1 MYCKYCG
8 SELSDDAVFCSNCG
22 KRIRNEEKSVNAE
35 PGKPGEEPE
44 KAVDVTVA
52 AGAALYGG
60 GQDSGSAGA
69 EGDKSGD
76 IREADSPEASDR
88 SRDIDSAEAF
98 EKNTGDN
105 PTEPPSGN
113 NHLTKIII
121 GIIAA
126 LALIIV
132 IVGISVMKGDKEDD
146 SYDAG
151 EPQNISQEQEEDE
164 DYDEPY
170 IEFVTADVSDYPTV
184 RLYYRIEDPYT
195 SETIPDLDRKMF
207 TLTEKVEGGKLVS
220 REVSAANRLDKSEG
234 LSITLTV
241 DKSGSIDYSDMDKIK
256 NVMNEFVRSLQY
268 NVGDQAEIISF
279 DNIVRQMC
287 TYTKDVKLLSN
298 GINNMYPEGQTAF
311 YDALYTSVVHAA
323 GQKGA
328 GCVVAFTDGIDN
340 KSFRTADEVL
350 SKASALGVPV
360 YIIGVGY
367 DVDEMTLREIAEGSG
382 GRYWFIDDLYDLS
395 QIYASVYEKEKET
408 YVIEYVTDKSID
420 KFASRTVELT
430 VKGSGYK
437 GICTDDFT
445 PSAATNPTEY
455 KHSGR
460 YEIFAEDVSWEEAN
474 EKCIA
479 KGGHLATVTS
489 ADELNTIIKLAEKAG
504 YDYLWLGGYTSYDY
518 YGNVFG
524 HWITGEDF
532 SYECW
537 GPGEP
542 SRVDLDGTEE
552 YYIMLWNIPSMG
564 GWNWNDQRNSTVG
577 AGFHQ
582 GKIAY
587 VCEWE

>member
-8 SELSDDAVFCSNCG
+8 SRLTDDAVFCSNCG
-22 KRIRNEEKSVNAE
+22 KRIKDAEKV
-35 PGKPGEEPE
+35 GGGEESANSEIE
-44 KAVDVTVA
+44 KAVDETVA
-52 AGAALYGG
+52 AGAAFYGG
-60 GQDSGSAGA
+60 GQEPLGAGA
-69 EGDKSGD
+69 EAGKPGNNS
-76 IREADSPEASDR
+76 EVDSPEALEKSGG
-88 SRDIDSAEAF
+88 IDSAEAF
-98 EKNTGDN
+98 EKNPGGN

-113 NHLTKIII
+113 NHLTKIIV

-132 IVGISVMKGDKEDD
+132 IAGVSVMNRDGGDDTSAADEQ
-146 SYDAG
+146 
-151 EPQNISQEQEEDE
+151 QNLQTGEEDT

-170 IEFVTADVSDYPTV
+170 MEFVTADVSDYPTV
-184 RLYYRIEDPYT
+184 RLYYRIEDTYT

-207 TLTEKVEGGKLVS
+207 TVVEKVEGGKLVS
-220 REVSAANRLDKSEG
+220 REVSAANRLDNSEG
-234 LSITLTV
+234 LSITLAV

-256 NVMNEFVRSLQY
+256 NVLNEFVRSLQY

-287 TYTKDVKLLSN
+287 TYTKDVNLLSN
-298 GINNMYPEGQTAF
+298 GINNMFPEGQTAF
-311 YDALYTSVVHAA
+311 YDALYTSITHAA

-340 KSFRTADEVL
+340 KSVHMYDEVL
-350 SKASALGVPV
+350 SKAVNLGVPV

-367 DVDEMTLREIAEGSG
+367 DVDEGTLRYIAEGSG

-395 QIYASVYEKEKET
+395 QIYSSVYEKEKET
-408 YVIEYVTDKSID
+408 YVIEYVSDKSID
-420 KFASRTVELT
+420 KYASRTVELT
-430 VKGSGYK
+430 VKGCGYK
-437 GICTDDFT
+437 GTCTDEFT
-445 PSAATNPTEY
+445 PSAATNPTAY

-532 SYECW
+532 NYECW